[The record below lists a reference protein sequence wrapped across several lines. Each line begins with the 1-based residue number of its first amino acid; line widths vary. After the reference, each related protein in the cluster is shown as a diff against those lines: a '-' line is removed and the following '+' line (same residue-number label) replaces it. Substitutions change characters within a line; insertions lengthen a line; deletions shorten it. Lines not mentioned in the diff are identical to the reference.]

1 GQHYD
6 FKGQVRILR
15 ADERRSCAVITASCD
30 IIHVG
35 DKLKP
40 LPQIPIP
47 LARIPAVPAFCEPR
61 SGKANGYIVKAQG
74 GWEDALA
81 NGILVEINMGRDDQ
95 LQPGDFL
102 TVWRESLQPGQPP
115 QVLGEIGVLTT
126 EAHTATGKILATRY
140 AMRVGDHVEI
150 R

>member
-1 GQHYD
+1 MYS
-6 FKGQVRILR
+6 RRRR
-15 ADERRSCAVITASCD
+15 ATLLGITVPLNARGRNQAL
-30 IIHVG
+30 VG
-35 DKLKP
+35 LG
-40 LPQIPIP
+40 
-47 LARIPAVPAFCEPR
+47 
-61 SGKANGYIVKAQG
+61 SYIVNAQG
-74 GWEDALA
+74 GWSDTLA
-81 NGILVEINMGRDDQ
+81 DGVLVEINLGHDEQ

-102 TVWRESLQPGQPP
+102 TVWRESPQPGQPP